1 MLTQIRGLV
10 LRTTDINDTDRML
23 TIYSAEAGIISA
35 LAKGSRSLKS
45 RKMAATMQF
54 CYADF
59 VIFSQGDK
67 SWVRE
72 ADLIENFF
80 GIRDTLEGLA
90 LGGYVLEVMC
100 DVCTAEG
107 ETDLLRLALNTL
119 FAISN
124 KKYALPLIK
133 AAFEVRIASI
143 LGFMPDVISCHDC
156 GEGEGDFFLDV
167 MAGAVQCAECHR
179 RAEQSH
185 ETLTDMHE
193 SHIVCI
199 LTEAARTAFVYCI
212 YTPLEKI
219 FSFSLGTEDERLFSR
234 AAEEYLLNHLERG
247 FKSLDFY
254 NEVKR

>member
-1 MLTQIRGLV
+1 MLTEVRGLV
-10 LRTTDINDTDRML
+10 LRTTDINDTDRMI
-23 TIYSAEAGIISA
+23 TVYSAEEGIISA

-59 VIFSQGDK
+59 VIFTQGEK

-90 LGGYVLEVMC
+90 LGGYVLEVLC
-100 DVCTAEG
+100 DVGTAEG
-107 ETDLLRLALNTL
+107 DRELLRLALNTL

-124 KKYALPLIK
+124 SRYSLPLVK
-133 AAFEVRIASI
+133 AAFEIRIATI
-143 LGFMPDVISCHDC
+143 LGFMPDLVACHDC
-156 GEGEGDFFLDV
+156 GSKYGDFFLDV
-167 MAGAVQCAECHR
+167 MAGAVQCADCHK
-179 RAEQSH
+179 RAEQTH
-185 ETLTDMHE
+185 EMLTDVHE
-193 SHIVCI
+193 SHIICI
-199 LTEAARTAFVYCI
+199 LSEAARTALLYCI
-212 YTPLEKI
+212 YSPLEKL
-219 FSFSLGTEDERLFSR
+219 FSFSLGEDDVRLFSR